1 MFRWRAVFCNRAWPQ
16 QSVEET
22 GRRKGTEAQKQEQMG
37 TRKRTSRSIETLIQH
52 SNPDNNLYTSSYTR
66 VCYYQRE
73 STLYYAQYELVVR
86 IILLLEYAY
95 YSTSI
100 CICIKYAYY
109 PYTARQCYAYYIMYA
124 QYPYYLVLQQQLLLQ
139 LVGVVC
145 IMYYSLEQY
154 ERSRRTRVQ
163 CTRSIHTLC
172 IEYAYYAYYSIIST
186 SVLASMIHK
195 NNIAQYYYSR
205 VAS

>member
-1 MFRWRAVFCNRAWPQ
+1 MFRWRAVFCNRAWPSRAQ
-16 QSVEET
+16 RKQ

-124 QYPYYLVLQQQLLLQ
+124 QYPYYLSYSKRVVATTTTSRSSMHNVLLTRVVRAQQKNQSTVYEKYSYSMHRVCVLHTTLLLVRAYQ
-139 LVGVVC
+139 LV
-145 IMYYSLEQY
+145 
-154 ERSRRTRVQ
+154 
-163 CTRSIHTLC
+163 
-172 IEYAYYAYYSIIST
+172 
-186 SVLASMIHK
+186 
-195 NNIAQYYYSR
+195 
-205 VAS
+205 